1 MIGTIDVE
9 QEGKDNKGKYRKAT
23 LYKHSTDE
31 YYVLH
36 FGGEEYAGLR
46 TNENQEGHKGH
57 TWVALTATLTD
68 SDGEKVTTCNFRAA
82 ISKKNPAPAA
92 RGPAKLFETTTPR
105 TSPRKLAAAKH
116 GAREAPSSPVA
127 PKRSRR
133 MATGKN
139 AAVFCVD
146 DLVVWASET
155 PHPAR
160 HAVSRASSTR
170 SKGSK
175 GKGKANPPVGKVLD
189 VNKKTHENDADTSG
203 LLVEWRKD
211 DKTVMTSI
219 DPKQNFE
226 LWATPSPQK
235 PQRSSN
241 R

>member
-9 QEGKDNKGKYRKAT
+9 QEGKDDTGKYRKAT
-23 LYKHSTDE
+23 LHKHSTDE

-57 TWVALTATLTD
+57 TWVAHTATLTD

-82 ISKKNPAPAA
+82 ISKKAGNPAPAA
-92 RGPAKLFETTTPR
+92 RGHAKLFETTPR

-146 DLVVWASET
+146 DRVVWASET

-160 HAVSRASSTR
+160 HAVASTR
-170 SKGSK
+170 SKATKGK

-189 VNKKTHENDADTSG
+189 VNKKAHKNDADVSG

-211 DKTVMTSI
+211 DETVMTSI

-235 PQRSSN
+235 PQRSSK